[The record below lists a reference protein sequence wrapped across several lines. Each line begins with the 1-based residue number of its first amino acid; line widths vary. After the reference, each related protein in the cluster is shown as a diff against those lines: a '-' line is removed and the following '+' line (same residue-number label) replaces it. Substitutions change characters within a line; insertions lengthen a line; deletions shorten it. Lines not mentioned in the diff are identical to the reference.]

1 MPEINIQNEFYKRL
15 DEFKHVEAEIIKEQ
29 VDLEYTVHA
38 VLTVG
43 LDLMMADFFRQLD
56 DQTLQKSID
65 QFYQEYP
72 NSKKVEPS
80 KLTGNGLVGILV
92 TLSNTYPKQ
101 LFPKYLMTKK
111 NSSLRRSGVTTAT
124 FLNGTQNPA
133 GAQCWRWQV

>member
-1 MPEINIQNEFYKRL
+1 MPEIKIQNEFYERL

-101 LFPKYLMTKK
+101 FFAFMLKKLKAHQWAGARKAFEELFR
-111 NSSLRRSGVTTAT
+111 NVER
-124 FLNGTQNPA
+124 NGTME
-133 GAQCWRWQV
+133 

>member
-1 MPEINIQNEFYKRL
+1 MPEINIQNEFCERL

-56 DQTLQKSID
+56 DQTLHKSID

-72 NSKKVEPS
+72 NSKKVEPP
-80 KLTGNGLVGILV
+80 KLTDNGLVGVLV
-92 TLSNTYPKQ
+92 TRLGW
-101 LFPKYLMTKK
+101 LGTKFFHF
-111 NSSLRRSGVTTAT
+111 SRCGCQDV
-124 FLNGTQNPA
+124 
-133 GAQCWRWQV
+133 

>member
-1 MPEINIQNEFYKRL
+1 MPAINIRNEFYERL
-15 DEFKHVEAEIIKEQ
+15 DEFKDVEAEIIKEQ

-43 LDLMMADFFRQLD
+43 LDLMMGDFFRQLD
-56 DQTLQKSID
+56 DETLQKSID

-80 KLTGNGLVGILV
+80 RLTGNGLVGIHV

-101 LFPKYLMTKK
+101 FFGFMLKKLKSHQWAEARKAFEDLFR
-111 NSSLRRSGVTTAT
+111 NVER
-124 FLNGTQNPA
+124 NGT
-133 GAQCWRWQV
+133 VE